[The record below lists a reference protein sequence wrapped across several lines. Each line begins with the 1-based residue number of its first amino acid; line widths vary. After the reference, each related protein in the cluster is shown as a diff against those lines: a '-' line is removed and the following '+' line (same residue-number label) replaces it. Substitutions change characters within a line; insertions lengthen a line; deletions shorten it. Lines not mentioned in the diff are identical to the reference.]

1 MGVFK
6 DAIAAYTAHSE
17 QAREAYAIYKSYCG
31 GVLPPRVPGMDTVIR
46 LAYRISLGRT
56 IQEAA
61 AREYI
66 YRWHLAIKAPDQ
78 CIGSDMVNPCCSI
91 FGTPHTIGL

>member
-1 MGVFK
+1 MGALK
-6 DAIAAYTAHSE
+6 DAIAAYGTHRDAAH
-17 QAREAYAIYKSYCG
+17 EAFAIYKSYCDG
-31 GVLPPRVPGMDTVIR
+31 FPPARVPGCDTVIR
-46 LAYRISLGRT
+46 LAHRISLGRT
-56 IQEAA
+56 PEEAA

-78 CIGSDMVNPCCSI
+78 CIGHSVRNPCCSI